1 MNQYIKMDLSYES
14 EETTQH
20 GCGQRKNK
28 QIEDIESFLYKKLD
42 SFKDND
48 FVKEKDIQ
56 KIRNIVIELVKMD
69 FTDEIKYK
77 LAKIDFTNPYL
88 YADFVYILTL
98 FFGVFYTLFN
108 FKMIYEQ
115 IEKNI
120 LSFSLYFIIGLP
132 IFKAI
137 YSIFIFAICDFFEFV
152 KYEKIETTGKYKFNK
167 AILVLRRKFGIQPK
181 KSQMNYF
188 YLQLRNEKKIERNE
202 LLEKCLIAKSMRSE
216 SGVIVNSVI
225 MPPDNFSCAFD
236 CYYCPNV
243 EGYSRSYYPGE
254 PTVERGARNGFS
266 GFKQFRERG
275 HVYLFNGHPVDKFEV
290 IVLGGTFS
298 SYQPKIAENFIC
310 DLYYAAN
317 TMMDNLDTIR
327 PRKSLDEEIKMNEDA
342 LCKIIGLTIETRPDM
357 ITKYEL
363 RRFRRYG
370 VTRVQLGVQ
379 HTDDEILDK
388 LNRQCNQEKI
398 IDAIELLKCEG
409 FKFDLHIMPD
419 LPNSTI
425 EKDKKM
431 LTTMLTDWRYRGHGL
446 KIYPHNVMK
455 ETEVYKWYENGTY
468 KPYAESNPEEFVDLM
483 VWTMKNIPPYI
494 RVNRVQRDFPG
505 NAILGGNKCTNLRQV
520 IDDRLKEDNFQSK
533 DIRSMEIRQ
542 NKFDPDNVR
551 IIRYDLPTKNGIEV
565 FLGLY
570 SCTCTVFGKSCCIP
584 NMIHKMKNDYY
595 QKMFNTDLSFYG
607 GCGKE
612 NRIHGFLRLHMTK
625 DAGKEAFPVLKNKG
639 LILEFH
645 VYGKVQS
652 TYSSREKSK
661 SQHKGFGTILIEHAE
676 NIVKQE
682 GHRYNGLNGMAVIAG
697 VGVRNYYRKK
707 GYEIPYEETY
717 HGDFLIKNFS
727 KELTKKID

>member
-1 MNQYIKMDLSYES
+1 MDLSYES

-20 GCGQRKNK
+20 GCSQRKNK
-28 QIEDIESFLYKKLD
+28 QIEDIESFLYDKLD

-152 KYEKIETTGKYKFNK
+152 KYEKIETTGKDKFNK

-455 ETEVYKWYENGTY
+455 ETEVYKWYEKGTY
-468 KPYAESNPEEFVDLM
+468 KPYAESNPEGFVDLM

>member
-1 MNQYIKMDLSYES
+1 MDLSYES

-20 GCGQRKNK
+20 ACGQRKNK

-152 KYEKIETTGKYKFNK
+152 KYEKIETTGKDKFNK

-468 KPYAESNPEEFVDLM
+468 KPYAESNPEGFVDLM

>member
-1 MNQYIKMDLSYES
+1 MDLSYES

-20 GCGQRKNK
+20 ACGQRKNK

-468 KPYAESNPEEFVDLM
+468 KPYAESNPEGFVDLM

>member
-1 MNQYIKMDLSYES
+1 MDLTYEPDDN
-14 EETTQH
+14 QV
-20 GCGQRKNK
+20 GCTKRKNK
-28 QIEDIESFLYKKLD
+28 QIEDIESFLYDKM
-42 SFKDND
+42 DN
-48 FVKEKDIQ
+48 FKEKDFIEE
-56 KIRNIVIELVKMD
+56 KNIEKTKKMVEELSNMNFEDEVK
-69 FTDEIKYK
+69 YQ
-77 LAKIDFTNPYL
+77 LAKIDYTNPYL
-88 YADFVYILTL
+88 YTDGLYLMTFLI
-98 FFGVFYTLFN
+98 GIFYGFFN
-108 FKMIYEQ
+108 FGEIYKY
-115 IEKNI
+115 IANNLI
-120 LSFSLYFIIGLP
+120 ITSFQFIIGIPLIMIVSY
-132 IFKAI
+132 IFK
-137 YSIFIFAICDFFEFV
+137 FAIEDFFTFV
-152 KYEKIETTGKYKFNK
+152 RYEKIEISGKEKFNK
-167 AILVLRRKFGIQPK
+167 AMLVLRRKYGYQPK

-188 YLQLRNEKKIERNE
+188 YLQLRHEKKIERNE
-202 LLEKCLIAKSMRSE
+202 LLEKQMVAKTMRSE

-236 CYYCPNV
+236 CYFCPNV

-298 SYQPKIAENFIC
+298 SYQPKIAEDFIC

-327 PRKSLDEEIKMNEDA
+327 PRKSLEEEILINEDA

-379 HTDDEILDK
+379 HTDDEILEK
-388 LNRQCNQEKI
+388 LNRQCTQEKI
-398 IDAIELLKCEG
+398 INAIELLKCEG

-419 LPNSTI
+419 LPFSSI

-431 LTTMLTDWRYRGHGL
+431 LETMLTDWRYRGHGV

-455 ETEVYKWYENGTY
+455 ETEVYKWYENGSY
-468 KPYAESNPEEFVDLM
+468 KPYAETDPEGFIELM
-483 VWTMKNIPPYI
+483 VWTVKNIPHHI
-494 RVNRVQRDFPG
+494 RKNRVQRDFPG
-505 NAILGGNKCTNLRQV
+505 NAILGGNKCTNLGQV
-520 IDDRLKEDNFQSK
+520 IDDRLKAENFQAK

-542 NKFDPDNVR
+542 GKFDRDNVR
-551 IIRYDLPTKNGIEV
+551 IVRFDLPTKNGIEV

-570 SCTCTVFGKSCCIP
+570 TCTCSIMGISYCP
-584 NMIHKMKNDYY
+584 SLAIHRMKNEMSKKINGYE
-595 QKMFNTDLSFYG
+595 QSFMN

-612 NRIHGFLRLHMTK
+612 NKIHGFLRLHMTK

-645 VYGKVQS
+645 IYGKVQS
-652 TYSSREKSK
+652 TYSNREKSK
-661 SQHKGFGTILIEHAE
+661 SQHKGFGALLMENAE
-676 NIVKQE
+676 TIVKQE
-682 GHRYNGLNGMAVIAG
+682 GHLYNGLDGMAVIAG

-707 GYEIPYEETY
+707 GYEIPYDEQN
-717 HGDFLIKNFS
+717 HGGFLIKKFDKNDS
-727 KELTKKID
+727 LKKID

>member
-28 QIEDIESFLYKKLD
+28 QIEDIESFLYDKLD

-327 PRKSLDEEIKMNEDA
+327 PRKSLEEEIKMNEDA

>member
-1 MNQYIKMDLSYES
+1 MDLSYES

-20 GCGQRKNK
+20 ACGQRKNK

>member
-1 MNQYIKMDLSYES
+1 MDLSYES

-20 GCGQRKNK
+20 ACGQRKNK

-152 KYEKIETTGKYKFNK
+152 KYEKIETTGKDKFNK

-625 DAGKEAFPVLKNKG
+625 DSGKEAFPVLKNKG